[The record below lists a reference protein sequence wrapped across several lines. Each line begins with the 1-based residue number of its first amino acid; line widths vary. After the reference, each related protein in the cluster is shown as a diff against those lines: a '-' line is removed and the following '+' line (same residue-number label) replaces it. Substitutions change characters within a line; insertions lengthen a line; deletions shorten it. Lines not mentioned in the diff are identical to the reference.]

1 MTLEQTYL
9 KAVDLKKSGKI
20 SQDIFR
26 DLVDTEIVAVV
37 HAHWIDTWGHSLF
50 ECSACGNE
58 FDDRLMLLVH
68 QNDFP
73 NYCPNCGAKMD
84 EVME

>member
-9 KAVDLKKSGKI
+9 KAVDLKGKI

-26 DLVDTEIVAVV
+26 DLMDSEIVAVN
-37 HAHWIDTWGHSLF
+37 HAHWIEIYGGYI
-50 ECSACGNE
+50 CSNCGME
-58 FDDRLMLLVH
+58 FSTILPFCTRDRSMPKFCLH
-68 QNDFP
+68 
-73 NYCPNCGAKMD
+73 CGAKMD